1 MDSPILVN
9 NKSNEGTMFYCIIL
23 IIVIGL
29 IILSIFYKDG
39 FETIENNY
47 NDLNPID
54 LTSNIINNEPLENNM
69 QSQNLVHNEILGFNN
84 NLNQYSLLQ
93 NMAIQQPVV
102 TTSNMNMD
110 LVNIDQFNQQDMLN
124 SFINAQ
130 LTDKQAIQDNE
141 DYEMTQLR
149 NNNNQKYADI
159 YAWSNQN
166 PINIETS
173 VDKINAI
180 RTSDGIEKFSNY
192 GNTIW
197 EAYDNLMK

>member
-1 MDSPILVN
+1 MDERTRDTCICCVFLGIVIV
-9 NKSNEGTMFYCIIL
+9 GIIL
-23 IIVIGL
+23 YVMY
-29 IILSIFYKDG
+29 YKDG

-47 NDLNPID
+47 NDLKPIS

-102 TTSNMNMD
+102 TTNNMNMD

-130 LTDKQAIQDNE
+130 LTDKQMIQDNE
-141 DYEMTQLR
+141 AYEMTQLR

-159 YAWSNQN
+159 YSWSNQN